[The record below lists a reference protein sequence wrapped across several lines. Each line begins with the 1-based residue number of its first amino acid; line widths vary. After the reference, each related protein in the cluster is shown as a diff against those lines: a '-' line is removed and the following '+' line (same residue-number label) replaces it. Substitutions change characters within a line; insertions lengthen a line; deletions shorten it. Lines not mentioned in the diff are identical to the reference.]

1 LSLKLRISDHKLPI
15 EKCRHSGKERADR
28 LCQLFNMN
36 EIGDEIH
43 FLFFCPKL
51 LNIPPNQLRLQNKNT
66 DVSHWQNILSKIF
79 SDNSKISLKE
89 LARFI
94 CKGFKERLD

>member
-1 LSLKLRISDHKLPI
+1 
-15 EKCRHSGKERADR
+15 
-28 LCQLFNMN
+28 MN

-51 LNIPPNQLRLQNKNT
+51 LNIQPNKLRLQNKNT
-66 DVSHWQNILSKIF
+66 DVSQNILSKLF

-89 LARFI
+89 LGRFI
-94 CKGFKERLD
+94 CKGFKQQLD